1 MWSWQGSPKAVPD
14 GDVQLEVTAGSGV
27 WNDKGIFRVLKG
39 GDSRARREGNTQ
51 TSGQEVISEGR
62 VVKDPGALEA
72 TGDSTHR
79 FLGRWGGCC
88 GEGARA
94 QQVESGKSMR
104 KEGRAARSLE
114 VGATEDSKGA
124 CPADSQSSE

>member
-72 TGDSTHR
+72 TGDSTQVSR
-79 FLGRWGGCC
+79 AMGRLLWGGGQGTAGGVWKEHEK
-88 GEGARA
+88 GE
-94 QQVESGKSMR
+94 
-104 KEGRAARSLE
+104 
-114 VGATEDSKGA
+114 KG
-124 CPADSQSSE
+124 SQKT